1 MLTQENVQNAAQG
14 FIGAIKRKMPFF
26 LASII
31 IISGLIDDNIV
42 NNSIVA
48 FIKISMGL
56 FIIFDP
62 KRNLMRSVGF
72 YALSLGLARIVSTLP
87 MLGSESDLFFI
98 VALVML
104 GMGIN
109 LVVSGYSYLQDVS
122 RGRFGMT
129 FGSAALAI
137 IMALSLIMM
146 ITTPDDDEY
155 GLNAG
160 YMLVYSV
167 YLIQYLLILLI
178 MDSDEFRFSSWQEKS
193 VRKLDNI
200 RLSYSLTPGT
210 QISREDA
217 RIMKHM
223 FDDRASWTPVDDGGP
238 VECEKRIRL
247 VDEKVSTVMIMQK
260 WKGSDKI
267 HITISTSND
276 GTILQAN
283 RFYVTEVSADDADDE
298 KFMNLRIY
306 SDGAMISNFS
316 VIAPMEVAA

>member
-31 IISGLIDDNIV
+31 IISGLIDIANMTVFENDDNIV

-146 ITTPDDDEY
+146 ITIPDDDEY

-167 YLIQYLLILLI
+167 YLIQYLLILITTRPPL
-178 MDSDEFRFSSWQEKS
+178 QE
-193 VRKLDNI
+193 
-200 RLSYSLTPGT
+200 T
-210 QISREDA
+210 
-217 RIMKHM
+217 
-223 FDDRASWTPVDDGGP
+223 
-238 VECEKRIRL
+238 
-247 VDEKVSTVMIMQK
+247 
-260 WKGSDKI
+260 
-267 HITISTSND
+267 
-276 GTILQAN
+276 
-283 RFYVTEVSADDADDE
+283 
-298 KFMNLRIY
+298 
-306 SDGAMISNFS
+306 
-316 VIAPMEVAA
+316 